1 MKMTK
6 QHYPCTAF
14 TLQVSICDATKLILL
29 LSTKLAVYYHTCS
42 VEKA

>member
-6 QHYPCTAF
+6 QHYPYTAF
-14 TLQVSICDATKLILL
+14 TLQMSICDATKLILL
-29 LSTKLAVYYHTCS
+29 LSTKLETFHTCC